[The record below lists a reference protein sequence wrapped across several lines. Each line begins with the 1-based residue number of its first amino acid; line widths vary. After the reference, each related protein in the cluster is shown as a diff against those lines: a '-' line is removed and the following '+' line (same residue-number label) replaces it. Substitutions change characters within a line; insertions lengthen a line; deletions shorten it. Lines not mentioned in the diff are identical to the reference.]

1 MNKDKLRK
9 ALECRGFIPVSIEE
23 STNLIVGHVMTEN
36 TLYYHH
42 FEADANY
49 CKIYTPKHQHEDGV
63 ISQFCYD
70 SPAFIIDL
78 EGGDCTGK
86 ESISKIIK
94 FFLSDVKDFLDK
106 NNHLE
111 GYNFLYKG
119 NYGEISIPNLLM
131 NVSFDNIDRFVR
143 LFKNK
148 KFNVDVVSFPD
159 YNSNIGKLIS
169 SFLRKENLTV
179 GERHLLKYM
188 FPCDMLSK
196 TEEVFSKIDGYNSD
210 IIPVVVFDRYLL
222 SNYIFMLANNEFSGK
237 STTIWRDF
245 KTLLKEPQMII
256 AVDNSESFD
265 YFKSNLAKKED
276 KDLQETN
283 TELQYKVARIIHEMD
298 QTTVDNLYAVN
309 SQSNENRGRVK
320 LTKLKFP
327 YWENIANL
335 REVLCLIFK
344 QVCEFER
351 I

>member
-1 MNKDKLRK
+1 MNKEKLRK
-9 ALECRGFIPVSIEE
+9 ALEMRGFIPVSIEE
-23 STNLIVGHVMTEN
+23 STNLIVGHVTTKD

-49 CKIYTPKHQHEDGV
+49 CKVYAPKHQYEDGV
-63 ISQFCYD
+63 VSQFCYD
-70 SPAFIIDL
+70 NPAFIIDL

-94 FFLSDVKDFLDK
+94 FFLSDIKMFLD
-106 NNHLE
+106 NYGHLE

-119 NYGEISIPNLLM
+119 NYGDLSIPNLLM
-131 NVSFDNIDRFVR
+131 NVSRDTIERFVR

-148 KFNVDVVSFPD
+148 EISVDVVSFPD
-159 YNSNIGKLIS
+159 YNSNIGNLIS
-169 SFLRKENLTV
+169 AFLRKENLTV

-196 TEEVFSKIDGYNSD
+196 TTEVFSNIDAYDDSV
-210 IIPVVVFDRYLL
+210 IPVVIFDRYLL
-222 SNYIFMLANNEFSGK
+222 SNYIFMLANNEFAGK

-283 TELQYKVARIIHEMD
+283 TDLQYRVARIIHEMD
-298 QTTVDNLYAVN
+298 QSTIDSLYSVN
-309 SQSNENRGRVK
+309 SQSDTNKGRVK

-335 REVLCLIFK
+335 REVLCLVFK
-344 QVCEFER
+344 EICEFEK